1 MAWFIGGI
9 LFLILGYFT
18 YGRFIERLLRPD
30 DRPTPCYTQADGVD
44 YVPLPMWKNML
55 IQLLNIAGVG
65 PVIGVIIGI
74 KFGWQCFWIIPV
86 GCVFGGAVHDCVS
99 GFMSVRAKGANLP
112 ALTQGSLGRW
122 YTQAYSIFLMVLLLL
137 VVAVFI
143 NVPANLAAGL
153 TAPAAPDLPWFWIF
167 VGIIFL
173 YYIVATLF
181 PVDKIIGAIY
191 PFFGAILL
199 IGSLAMLGS
208 LVWHGF
214 SDPWLFTETEAFK
227 AGMFHDQPIIPCL
240 FVTIACGI
248 LSGFHATQSPIVA
261 RTMKSEHQAR
271 ATYYG
276 MMIAEGVIA
285 MVWAGA
291 GMAIYNLFPE
301 LMAKPATQALMESTR
316 TFLGSWMGTVTVLS
330 VIVLAITSGDTALR
344 SLRLTL
350 AEITRVPQR
359 RFVARLGLCLPL
371 IAIVAAL
378 LWWSNL
384 SAESFEWLWKYFAWG
399 NQILAASTLMVCT
412 VWLMR
417 RGVAPWFTLIPGMF
431 MTFVVT
437 SFIMWS
443 DPSHAG
449 CPYGLNLPIRTAY
462 AIAGA
467 FTFFAAVSV
476 IRLGSMGGSA
486 ALENGE
492 RKTENGA
499 PLRGD
504 R

>member
-1 MAWFIGGI
+1 MAWFLGGI
-9 LFLILGYFT
+9 VALIVGYFT
-18 YGRFIERLLRPD
+18 YGRLIARLLRPD
-30 DRPTPCYTQADGVD
+30 DRRTPCYAMGDGVD

-74 KFGWQCFWIIPV
+74 KFGWECFWIIPL
-86 GCVFGGAVHDCVS
+86 GCVFGGAVHDYVS
-99 GFMSVRAKGANLP
+99 GFMSVRTRGANLP
-112 ALTQGSLGRW
+112 ALTEGSLGRW
-122 YTQAYSIFLMVLLLL
+122 YTQAYAVFLMVLLLL

-143 NVPANLAAGL
+143 NVPAHLAEGL
-153 TAPAAPDLPWFWIF
+153 VRGAAPSVPWFWIF

-181 PVDKIIGAIY
+181 PVDAIIGKIY
-191 PFFGAILL
+191 PFFGAVLL
-199 IGSLAMLGS
+199 IGSVAMLVA
-208 LVWHGF
+208 LVWNGVEE
-214 SDPWLFTETEAFK
+214 PWLFTETEGFK
-227 AGMFHDQPIIPCL
+227 AGMFKDQPIVPCL

-248 LSGFHATQSPIVA
+248 ISGFHATQSPIVA
-261 RTMKSEHQAR
+261 RTMMSERQAR

-285 MVWAGA
+285 MIWAGA
-291 GMAIYNLFPE
+291 GMAIYNIAPG
-301 LMAKPATQALMESTR
+301 LMAQPATEALMASTKQ
-316 TFLGSWMGTVTVLS
+316 FLGSWMGTVTVLS

-350 AEITRVPQR
+350 AEMVRLPQQ
-359 RFVARLGLCLPL
+359 RFAARLGLCLPL
-371 IAIVAAL
+371 IVCVSAL

-417 RGVAPWFTLIPGMF
+417 RGVAPWFTLIPGIF
-431 MTFVVT
+431 MTFVVS
-437 SFIMWS
+437 SFILWS

-449 CPYGLNLPIRTAY
+449 CPYGLNLPIRVAY
-462 AIAGA
+462 AIAGV
-467 FTFFAAVSV
+467 FTFFCAVTV
-476 IRLGSMGGSA
+476 IRIGTA
-486 ALENGE
+486 PAVKGE
-492 RKTENGA
+492 PR
-499 PLRGD
+499 D
-504 R
+504 